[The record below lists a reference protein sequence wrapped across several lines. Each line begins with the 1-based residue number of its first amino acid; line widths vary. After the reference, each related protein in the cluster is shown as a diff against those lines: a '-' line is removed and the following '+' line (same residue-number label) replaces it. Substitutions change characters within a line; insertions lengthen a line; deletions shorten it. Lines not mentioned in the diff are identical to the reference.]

1 LNSSSAKPDNLCI
14 IDGCSNPRVK
24 GHEYC
29 YTHHVQQ
36 LEVEW
41 LDNTDIDNLGIV
53 KWCRQ
58 LMPEAAFNKTPEFH
72 KLLFYRLLALY
83 NPTLRNKY
91 ERLFEFISFR
101 GSAKSTAA
109 NTLFVSYII
118 ANNGKRFKF
127 TVDGEVKEFLIDER
141 AIIIISETGGSAED
155 FTVRIRDAFATNE
168 RLRYYYKYTVQQALD
183 SDTGQW
189 TRSAFKIN
197 NLYVQGIG
205 SGMMIRGKVKGM
217 SRPTL
222 VIADDIYS
230 ENTIITEERR
240 LRTKNWWNN
249 AVMNSIDDLKG
260 KVAVLGTILH
270 EDTVLVELERNPLWE
285 TVKIPVMGTVEANG
299 DVNTDLF
306 HEFIAKHLKVDWEFG
321 QCYLPFDDVEDI
333 NDRRLKQTAYFDKV
347 QAEKDWQL
355 AWPERMDLY
364 LLAIKFKEAVYNN
377 TVGGFYQEYFHV
389 IIPPQQRRFR
399 KEFFQKFESYDLKY
413 EFGYNWLK
421 IPGFLDDWEIVNI
434 EFGVDIA
441 GVGLDDNA
449 VAVVA
454 MTSDYRVFLLHLPT
468 GKWSLRDDVKG
479 DTARD
484 LRRYKVV
491 QTEARGSVERVGLAD
506 ELFRLAQRYRP
517 STIKIGV
524 GGEEQLIVDE
534 ISRLF
539 RHNGDYRTYIMTRP
553 QNKRE
558 GDKFQRIAATLL
570 PYYETRMVYHSYGQ
584 TKLEYQLEYLGRTKH
599 DDCAD
604 AMECALWQVQFPQ
617 QLKYE
622 TFSSSLSM
630 SDDINFKDTKSFNL
644 TNNWREY
651 F

>member
-1 LNSSSAKPDNLCI
+1 MEESTKTCVI
-14 IDGCSNPRVK
+14 KGCSSPHLP
-24 GHEYC
+24 GELHC
-29 YTHHVQQ
+29 YTHHI
-36 LEVEW
+36 EAKEAEW
-41 LDNTDIDNLGIV
+41 LDNTDIHDLGIV

-72 KLLFYRLLALY
+72 KLLFYKLLGLY

-118 ANNGKRFKF
+118 ANNGKRFKYR
-127 TVDGEVKEFLIDER
+127 VDGEIKEFLIDER

-168 RLRYYYKYTVQQALD
+168 RLRYYYKYAIQQALD

-197 NLYVQGIG
+197 NLYVQGVG

-270 EDTVLVELERNPLWE
+270 EDTVLVELEKNPLWD
-285 TVKIPVMGTVEANG
+285 TVKIPAMGHVEEDGTINM
-299 DVNTDLF
+299 DLF
-306 HEFIAKHLKVDWEFG
+306 HEFVNEHLKTDWEFG
-321 QCYLPFDDVEDI
+321 NCYLPFDDIE
-333 NDRRLKQTAYFDKV
+333 NPNERRMKQSEYFDKV
-347 QAEKDWQL
+347 QSSKDWELQ
-355 AWPERMDLY
+355 WPERMDLY
-364 LLAIKFKEAVYNN
+364 MLAIKFKEAVYNN
-377 TVGGFYQEYFHV
+377 MVGGFYQEYFHV
-389 IIPPQQRRFR
+389 IVPPQQRRFK
-399 KEFFQKFESYDLKY
+399 KEFFQKYETYDLKY
-413 EFGYNWLK
+413 EFGYNWLR
-421 IPGFLDDWEIVNI
+421 IPGHLDDWTLVNI
-434 EFGVDIA
+434 EFGVDMA
-441 GVGLDDNA
+441 GVGLDDSA

-454 MTSDYRVFLLHLPT
+454 LTSDYRVFLLTLVT

-479 DTARD
+479 DTAHD
-484 LRRYKVV
+484 LRRFRVV
-491 QTEARGSVERVGLAD
+491 DSGRDGLERIGLAD
-506 ELFRLAQRYRP
+506 EIFRLSRRFRP

-534 ISRLF
+534 IGRLF
-539 RHNGDYRTYIMTRP
+539 RHNHDYTTYIRPRP

-558 GDKFQRIAATLL
+558 GDKFQRISATLL
-570 PYYETRMVYHSYGQ
+570 PYYETRMIYHPYGQ
-584 TKLEYQLEYLGRTKH
+584 TKLEYQLEYLGKTKH

-604 AMECALWQVQFPQ
+604 AMECALWQVRSPE

-622 TFSSSLSM
+622 SFETSTNL
-630 SDDINFKDTKSFNL
+630 INNNLNYPTSFNAK
-644 TNNWREY
+644 NKWWDPGY

>member
-1 LNSSSAKPDNLCI
+1 MTSSSEQKDKTCI
-14 IDGCSNPRVK
+14 ISECSKPRIQ
-24 GHEYC
+24 GYEHC
-29 YTHHVQQ
+29 YTHHIEQK
-36 LEVEW
+36 EAEW
-41 LDNTDIDNLGIV
+41 LDNTDINNLGIV

-58 LMPEAAFNKTPEFH
+58 LMPDAAFNKTPDFH
-72 KLLFYRLLALY
+72 KLLFYRLLSLY

-118 ANNGKRFKF
+118 ANNGKKFKF
-127 TVDGEVKEFLIDER
+127 IVDGEVREFLIDEK

-168 RLRYYYKYTVQQALD
+168 RLRYYYKYTIQQALD

-197 NLYVQGIG
+197 GLYVQGIG

-285 TVKIPVMGTVEANG
+285 TVKIPVMGSVEPNG
-299 DVNTDLF
+299 DVNMDLF
-306 HEFIAKHLKVDWEFG
+306 HEFIDNNLKIDWEFG

-333 NDRRLKQTAYFDKV
+333 NERRLKQTEYFDKV
-347 QAEKDWQL
+347 QSSKDWQL

-364 LLAIKFKEAVYNN
+364 LLAIKFKEAIYNN

-389 IIPPQQRRFR
+389 IIPPQQRRFK
-399 KEFFQKFESYDLKY
+399 KEFFQKFEAYDLKY
-413 EFGYNWLK
+413 EYGYNWLR
-421 IPGFLDDWEIVNI
+421 IPGHLDDWTIVNI

-441 GVGLDDNA
+441 GVGSDENA
-449 VAVVA
+449 ISVVA
-454 MTSDYRVFLLHLPT
+454 LTPDYRVFLLQLAT

-479 DTARD
+479 DTAHD

-491 QTEARGSVERVGLAD
+491 DAGSRSAVERVGLAD
-506 ELFRLAQRYRP
+506 ELFRFAKRYRP
-517 STIKIGV
+517 SRIKIGV
-524 GGEEQLIVDE
+524 AGEEQLIVDE
-534 ISRLF
+534 IARLF
-539 RHNGDYRTYIMTRP
+539 RHNGLYTTYIQSRP
-553 QNKRE
+553 QNKKE

-570 PYYETRMVYHSYGQ
+570 PFYETRMVYHSYGQ

-604 AMECALWQVQFPQ
+604 AMECSLWQVQFPQ
-617 QLKYE
+617 KLHYE
-622 TFSSSLSM
+622 TFSTS
-630 SDDINFKDTKSFNL
+630 INNSENNYTTPFNM
-644 TNNWREY
+644 THNWREY